1 MAASPPTFSY
11 DSLQRSPN
19 QTRFLKCLAVCG
31 SITVACRWAKLSRQ
45 AHYRWLDEDPT
56 YEPRVKEALKRS
68 ATVLADEA
76 VRRGYQGIR
85 KAVRYK
91 GKVVGHDIEYSD
103 QLLIRMME
111 AREPETFA
119 PRLKQEHTGKDGSP
133 LFDQAALRDW
143 IKNGAGE

>member
-1 MAASPPTFSY
+1 
-11 DSLQRSPN
+11 LE
-19 QTRFLKCLAVCG
+19 LCG
-31 SITVACRWAKLSRQ
+31 SVTQACRWAKLARQ
-45 AHYRWLDEDPT
+45 SHYEWLESDPT
-56 YEPRVKEALKRS
+56 YEPKVKAALKRS